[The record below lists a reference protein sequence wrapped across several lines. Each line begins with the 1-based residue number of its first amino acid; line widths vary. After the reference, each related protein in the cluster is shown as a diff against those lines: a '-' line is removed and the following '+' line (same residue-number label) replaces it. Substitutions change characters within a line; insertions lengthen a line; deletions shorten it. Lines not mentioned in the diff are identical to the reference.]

1 MIRFVY
7 NLLLPIGIIAILP
20 RYLMRMFRRG
30 DFRRD
35 FGQRFARFSPALQ
48 ERFRNGV
55 WVWVHAVSVGEL
67 LVAMKV
73 VEELHRRNPEWK
85 FVISNTTSTAHAIAL
100 SKQQDWLVA
109 IYGPL
114 DLAHFVRRA
123 LGIVRPRAV
132 VLTES
137 EMWPNFIWEAS
148 RGKTPVL
155 LVNARMSPRSQR
167 RFVRFAPL
175 VQTITRHLSAVG
187 LQEPGHVDVWK
198 KIGVDASRLH
208 VTGSVKFDPADANQD
223 ARDFRP
229 VLTAW
234 GFASYQPVI
243 LAGSTHRGEELIMA
257 GVLRRLRASFPAA
270 KLILVPRHVERT
282 SEIASLLAAEH
293 LRVALRS
300 AAPDGSSPD
309 VLLVDTT
316 GELRDWYR
324 CADSVFIGKSLVGHG
339 GQNPVEAILAGRPV
353 NFGPHMENFP
363 DLRDAL
369 VGAGG
374 AQEVT
379 DEASLC
385 EAFRTQ
391 LSSEALRKRMT
402 DAALRALHPHRGAVA
417 RTADLVEAAVNRSDS
432 VTPAV

>member
-1 MIRFVY
+1 MIRFLY
-7 NLLLPIGIIAILP
+7 NVLLPLGILAVLP
-20 RYLMRMFRRG
+20 RYLLRMFRRG
-30 DFRRD
+30 NFRRD
-35 FGQRFARFSPALQ
+35 FGQRFARFSPELR
-48 ERFRNGV
+48 EHFCHGE

-100 SKQQDWLVA
+100 TKQQDWLVA

-114 DLAHFVRRA
+114 DLAPFVRRA
-123 LGIVRPRAV
+123 FDLVRPLAI

-137 EMWPNFIWEAS
+137 EMWPNFIWEAARRS
-148 RGKTPVL
+148 VPVL
-155 LVNARMSPRSQR
+155 LINARMSPRSQR
-167 RFVRFAPL
+167 RFQRFAPL
-175 VQTITRHLSAVG
+175 VRTVTRHLCAVG
-187 LQEPGHVDVWK
+187 LQEPGHAAVWE
-198 KIGVDASRLH
+198 KIGVDGSRLH
-208 VTGSVKFDPADANQD
+208 VTGSVKFDPDETSEAP
-223 ARDFRP
+223 RDFRP

-234 GFASYQPVI
+234 GFVQGEPVI

-257 GVLRRLRASFPAA
+257 DVLRRLRASFPAA
-270 KLILVPRHVERT
+270 KLILVPRHVERAA
-282 SEIASLLAAEH
+282 ELVYLLAAEH

-300 AAPDGSSPD
+300 SEPDGSAPD

-324 CADSVFIGKSLVGHG
+324 CADSVFIGKSLAGRG
-339 GQNPVEAILAGRPV
+339 GQNPVEAILAGKPV

-363 DLRDAL
+363 DLREAL
-369 VGAGG
+369 VRSGG

-379 DEASLC
+379 DEVSLC
-385 EAFRTQ
+385 EALRLQ
-391 LSSEALRKRMT
+391 LFDEALRKRMT
-402 DAALRALHPHRGAVA
+402 DAALEALHPHRGAVA

-432 VTPAV
+432 ATSAV